1 MTNTAINIAKD
12 FVRMVSENGIPV
24 DSAYV
29 FGSYAKGHAKTD
41 SDIDVCI
48 ISRKFGKDY
57 IKEMVDLRKI
67 ALKIDS
73 KIEPIAFGVNDLND
87 KYSSLATE
95 IRQSG
100 ILVPIS

>member
-1 MTNTAINIAKD
+1 MTNIAINIAKD

-24 DSAYV
+24 DSAYI
-29 FGSYAKGHAKTD
+29 FGSYAKGYAKID
-41 SDIDVCI
+41 SDIDVCV
-48 ISRKFGKDY
+48 ISKKFGKDY

-73 KIEPIAFGVNDLND
+73 KIEPIAFSISDLND

-95 IRQSG
+95 IRQTG
-100 ILVPIS
+100 ILIPLS